1 MECGG
6 KTRKAQAEAEIA
18 AAATTTLK
26 GRNTGGERQE
36 EEEIRSFDSL
46 PLPPLFWLDLW
57 CRRVPRKYEAQFKT
71 LSGGLISSAKTRK

>member
-18 AAATTTLK
+18 AAATTTSK

-46 PLPPLFWLDLW
+46 PLFSPYFGWTFGAGAFRENM
-57 CRRVPRKYEAQFKT
+57 RR
-71 LSGGLISSAKTRK
+71 SSKH

>member
-18 AAATTTLK
+18 AAATTTSK

-46 PLPPLFWLDLW
+46 PLFSPILAGPSVQA
-57 CRRVPRKYEAQFKT
+57 RSEK
-71 LSGGLISSAKTRK
+71 I